1 MGDTICLNKKT
12 YQTDPKNLRP
22 MSLLLSLLLVM
33 NIFRLEKFSFC
44 EWFWMTVCVD
54 SARGLDGGGVP
65 PSGRQPADH
74 ARQGTPDLLDQTQGR
89 LLRADR
95 HHQAGESLGQ
105 WTVRY
110 ARRYQNISHLAYR

>member
-1 MGDTICLNKKT
+1 
-12 YQTDPKNLRP
+12 
-22 MSLLLSLLLVM
+22 M
-33 NIFRLEKFSFC
+33 NIFRLGKFSFC

-54 SARGLDGGGVP
+54 SARGFDGGGVP

-110 ARRYQNISHLAYR
+110 AR